1 MYQSLSDL
9 YSRVIL
15 IYMFISDYIQNL
27 KSSITSIDY
36 YFESQKKPF
45 KNTIIFFVISI
56 GFIGILRG
64 FYDSIVNLPEM
75 KGETYAILDE
85 LYENF
90 DPELEIIW
98 ADNQLELNRDYV
110 DVYWPS
116 SINSQEYDLTSTIAL
131 ISNSEV
137 PPEESELL
145 LERDPLVYINK
156 NSLYTSYQAE
166 TREWTGYSLAD
177 MLSGMGS
184 YSINKQVLPK
194 IIEGI
199 KETVDEMFITIQVVN
214 GFLVNILY
222 ISSRLW
228 FLLIESIL
236 VFFLFKLN
244 KYNFDFKK
252 VLILS
257 MNILVPTE
265 IIHLLTNL
273 LYPDLLL
280 PIDTISY
287 WVILIFLSL
296 HLRKIKI
303 KYVEKK

>member
-36 YFESQKKPF
+36 YFKSLKKPL
-45 KNTIIFFVISI
+45 KNTVIFFLISI
-56 GFIGILRG
+56 SVIGILRG
-64 FYDSIVNLPEM
+64 IYDSVVNLPKT

-90 DPELEIIW
+90 DPDLEIIW

-116 SINSQEYDLTSTIAL
+116 SFNSQEYDLTSTIAL
-131 ISNSEV
+131 ISNSET

-156 NSLYTSYQAE
+156 NSFYTSYQTE
-166 TREWTGYSLAD
+166 TREWTGYPLAE

-184 YSINKQVLPK
+184 YSINKQVLPR
-194 IIEGI
+194 IIDGI
-199 KETVDEMFITIQVVN
+199 KETVDEIFITVQVVN
-214 GFLVNILY
+214 GFLVNIFY
-222 ISSRLW
+222 ILSRLW

-265 IIHLLTNL
+265 IIHLLTDM
-273 LYPDLLL
+273 LYPNLQF

-287 WVILIFLSL
+287 WVILIFISL